1 MRHGP
6 GPAQKESERMRR
18 VRRWLTRTHPI
29 TVVAPG
35 MAEPGVAPAQPST
48 PTEVQI
54 RFPLFGRGSEGHPSA
69 KGVYQRAL
77 QPAGARKVRFKEEG
91 TPRQLFGRALRRQLD
106 RAKPP
111 VLSRAQQRTQ
121 RRRPEAWEAAM
132 TTTRRRQEAK
142 VHGHRVRAAMVRVRD
157 RIEQL
162 RKIMKV
168 NKEVA
173 AARPAPW
180 PDDPAPEDHLSR
192 LARWTALVAEAG
204 TYHLPDDNSEE
215 ELNPRG
221 EEPGLHKL
229 ASIRPEVGIEAGA
242 GRWGEWLDEHALAAM
257 DAGGPTLMIFWAWIG
272 KVRVKVLIDTGA
284 SSSFTSL
291 ETVKKLKLQPT
302 VHEKAMR
309 VQVADGTVYDANS
322 CIRPKLTAETRKG
335 SYAKQV
341 TLRVMPLALG
351 VDVVL
356 GGDWLRAQRRVTF
369 DYSQY
374 GSVQFGHGS
383 QKVVIAGCS
392 PGSSASGKGQAM
404 GLVEAQLIGT
414 KQARKDLRALK
425 NSGQE
430 AFMMYLAPDGT
441 FKTEATDDPMSP
453 LDAANALSE
462 TSSSASSE
470 CDLANL
476 RGGEETSGEENGDS
490 EGTEASMAT
499 LVYDTSSSDSD
510 DLDADDAAQEQVCAV
525 RPVTCPTSAP
535 PAVRDWGPY
544 PVRARWE
551 AFQMLPRERREGAAR
566 DHAEGLE
573 PDWEDEAYQ
582 LWRTAQA
589 LQEQRDTMPRR
600 RRRRGRA
607 ATAAPVVA
615 KDGEQRG
622 EGYSCFKRETP
633 AAPAVPEAGQSGGK
647 DDEAMQRSRGED
659 DKAKQ
664 TTKPAP
670 PDEEDADEVPQWIW
684 EELERLKKQYED
696 VVGMEL
702 PKGVTDREY
711 KSPLR
716 LDPEY
721 RDGARHKRCYKLS
734 SEELRQL
741 REQLDELLAKGYIR
755 PSSSPWG
762 SPVLMVPK
770 PSNPKELRLVIDY
783 RQINEITVKDRYPL
797 PDVQSLIDDLQG
809 ATIFSTADALWGFW
823 QVPMQEDAV
832 EKTAMTTPF
841 GAYEWLVMPMG
852 LSNSPSCW
860 QRMMQSYLGHLS
872 FVRVFVDDIMIF
884 SRSPEEHLDHLRQ
897 VLEACRQNQVKLKE
911 SKLRCFKRSVRFL
924 GHVIDRAGCRPQQ
937 DKVAAVRD
945 WPALETVKHVR
956 QFLGLAGFYR
966 RYIQGF
972 SDLAHPL
979 TKLTKSLVPWEWGP
993 EQERA
998 FERLKTA
1005 LTSAP
1010 TLILPD
1016 QEAAHNGTSPFVVQT
1031 DASAVA
1037 LAGVLM
1043 QDLGRGLQPI
1053 AFESKQFSSAEQNYH
1068 AGERELAAI
1077 HHCTTQTW
1085 RHYLIFTEFRL
1096 MGDHAPLKWLF
1107 APGRELSR
1115 RQARWYEDL
1124 VEVGVHAM
1132 EHVPGRT
1139 LVVPDA
1145 ASRRPDYA
1153 QTSAREGLKEAG
1165 YVDWSTD
1172 QPVSAEE
1179 GRRAAGAKGKSAA
1192 EKEKEAEVSAALKKV
1207 VEEEDPTSPLDVEFS
1222 SEEDGE
1228 EFPPVSSPVVV
1239 GKLTQLNGL
1248 WWAET
1253 PDLWQDASDTV
1264 AKMAALPA
1272 LAGMTTRA
1280 QQRAEGQQ
1288 PAAVEQQQPAATA
1301 REKRRPAAAAAEQRP
1316 AAAAAEQQQPAAA
1329 AEQQQA
1335 GPKVRPGEPLVDK
1348 QDWKLIPSEFARLQS
1363 KFARTL
1369 GGPFQVDAC
1378 CDLMG
1383 QNRQVATFW
1392 TDCLKEQWRGRIVWC
1407 NPPFSDPNT
1416 SIEAILRHYARE
1428 AQQDPYHTAA
1438 LFLLPDFP
1446 QASWRP
1452 LLREFGMEIVEVMQR
1467 TNEHEEPNRLFTS
1480 PGEERGHRSGLQ
1492 ELPVPWPVLVVLAR
1506 PQKRPKG
1513 ATASGR
1519 PVAQP
1524 AITLSGTAAKVRD
1537 EEGVVE
1543 PGVFLRA
1550 LRAEHRRSEYLRTL
1564 KQELLSTQHH
1574 RTEHFRLVSD
1584 IIWRV
1589 AEGRYQVVLAPDSPL
1604 RELVLREAHEAP
1616 AAGHTGRD
1624 KTLDRVRRRFWW
1636 PRMDLDVAEWV
1647 KTCVICQ
1654 QTQPRQGYP
1663 MGLLQPHR
1671 VPSRLWEVVSIDFVT
1686 GLPTTQRGVNA
1697 FTTFTCKL
1705 SKMVHV
1711 VPMSYSDSSAEVVVR
1726 LFMDTVWK
1734 LHGAPMKIV
1743 CDRDPRFRDAMAR
1756 EFMRLMGIKVACTT
1770 PYHPQSDGQAERSNH
1785 TVERMLR
1792 CYVAENQED
1801 WDLWVTPVEY
1811 AINDS
1816 VSAATGH
1823 SPFELVYGHAPA
1835 TQLDFFIDAAL
1846 EGGSRK
1852 RRGGRAAADKRGT
1865 AQQLARQFAR
1875 QLREARANLQMAQ
1888 QRMIGQFDAR
1898 HRLQHLK
1905 VNDQV
1910 WVEGQHLTLPG
1921 DRGLQP
1927 KLRKL
1932 RHGPLR
1938 IVECLYSDRQQE
1950 LPEQDRGA
1958 PSAYRLELP
1967 VHWKVHDVF
1976 TADRLTPVQSG
1987 SNHFVRRREEMAP
2000 PPVVVEGQEEREVER
2015 ILRTRF
2021 RQLGGKAGGQVQ
2033 EWLTKWKGL
2042 PHSHSQW
2049 RTREDLEGKGG
2060 RLEPL
2065 RVFEEEEGRLHKTSG
2080 RRGRQ
2085 THGQQQEQRAQLVAM
2100 RPPTP
2105 RVHSKD
2111 ASQVYRPHLT
2121 KAQHPVRILV
2131 LFCGT
2136 GSVEQQFQRQF
2147 DGCEVVTVDILPK
2160 WQATC
2165 TEDILH
2171 WNYKLYPR
2179 HYFDVIWASPPCKEY
2194 SKAKTRGVPDL
2205 ALADRRVQRTRQ
2217 IIEYYD
2223 PSYFFIENPAGDALR
2238 GLHTRSVMKGLPDPH
2253 LTSYCR
2259 YGTPYMKPTH
2269 IWTNAPLSV
2278 PLLQCTHTTP
2288 CPARATLGKH
2298 ENTAQEGVSASSTRG
2313 MGSAQAVYAIPR
2325 ALLHHLF
2332 CELKLGDRMS
2342 EESAAAVLDLIAA
2355 LTAQTDESLKQD
2367 QDTGV

>member
-1 MRHGP
+1 M
-6 GPAQKESERMRR
+6 
-18 VRRWLTRTHPI
+18 
-29 TVVAPG
+29 
-35 MAEPGVAPAQPST
+35 
-48 PTEVQI
+48 VQM
-54 RFPLFGRGSEGHPSA
+54 
-69 KGVYQRAL
+69 KG
-77 QPAGARKVRFKEEG
+77 
-91 TPRQLFGRALRRQLD
+91 
-106 RAKPP
+106 
-111 VLSRAQQRTQ
+111 
-121 RRRPEAWEAAM
+121 
-132 TTTRRRQEAK
+132 
-142 VHGHRVRAAMVRVRD
+142 
-157 RIEQL
+157 RIEHL
-162 RKIMKV
+162 RKLTKA
-168 NKEVA
+168 NKEKA

-180 PDDPAPEDHLSR
+180 PDDPAPEDELTR
-192 LARWTALVAEAG
+192 QARWTAFIAEAG

-215 ELNPRG
+215 ELNPRE
-221 EEPGLHKL
+221 EEPGLSKL
-229 ASIRPEVGIEAGA
+229 ASIRPEIGVEVGA
-242 GRWGEWLDEHALAAM
+242 GRWGEWLDDHVLAAM
-257 DAGGPTLMIFWAWIG
+257 DAQGPTLMIFWAWIG
-272 KVRVKVLIDTGA
+272 KVRVKVLLDTGA

-291 ETVKKLKLQPT
+291 ATAKKLKLQPSM
-302 VHEKAMR
+302 HETPMR

-322 CIRPKLTAETRKG
+322 CLRPKLTAETRKG
-335 SYAKQV
+335 SYSKQV
-341 TLRVMPLALG
+341 TLRVMPLSLG

-369 DYSQY
+369 DYAQY
-374 GSVQFGHGS
+374 GSVRFGHGS

-392 PGSSASGKGQAM
+392 PGSSSAGKHQAM
-404 GLVEAQLIGT
+404 GLVEAQLIGV
-414 KQARKDLRALK
+414 KQARKDLRALR

-430 AFMMYLAPDGT
+430 AYLVYLAPDGT
-441 FKTEATDDPMSP
+441 FQMEATNDPTSP
-453 LDAANALSE
+453 LDAAAALSE
-462 TSSSASSE
+462 TSSSSSSGGDDASR
-470 CDLANL
+470 
-476 RGGEETSGEENGDS
+476 RGGEETSCEEYSDS
-490 EGTEASMAT
+490 EASVAA
-499 LVYDTSSSDSD
+499 LISDSSSDTDSGAD
-510 DLDADDAAQEQVCAV
+510 DYEALSAEDAAQEQVCAV
-525 RPVTCPTSAP
+525 RPVVCPTSASP
-535 PAVRDWGPY
+535 VKKDWGPYPLKARWEAFQMLTQERRERASQDHAVGLDPDWEDEAHDLWLTAQTVECPGSGTLERDWGPV

-551 AFQMLPRERREGAAR
+551 AFQMLSRERRERAAR
-566 DHAEGLE
+566 SHAEGQE
-573 PDWEDEAYQ
+573 PDWEAEAYQ
-582 LWRTAQA
+582 LWKTAQA
-589 LQEQRDTMPRR
+589 LQHRRTQRGVRPG
-600 RRRRGRA
+600 RRGVRRAEA
-607 ATAAPVVA
+607 ATAAPAIQFDA
-615 KDGEQRG
+615 KD
-622 EGYSCFKRETP
+622 SPET
-633 AAPAVPEAGQSGGK
+633 
-647 DDEAMQRSRGED
+647 
-659 DKAKQ
+659 
-664 TTKPAP
+664 P
-670 PDEEDADEVPQWIW
+670 PDEADAEEVPQWIW
-684 EELERLKKQYED
+684 DELQQLKQAYKD

-702 PKGVTDREY
+702 PEGVVDREH

-721 RDGARHKRCYKLS
+721 KDGARFKRCYKLS
-734 SEELRQL
+734 MEELRQL
-741 REQLDELLAKGYIR
+741 REQLNELLAKGYIR
-755 PSSSPWG
+755 PSSSSWG

-823 QVPMQEDAV
+823 QVPMEPEAV

-860 QRMMQSYLGHLS
+860 QRMMQSYLGHLP

-884 SRSPEEHLDHLRQ
+884 SKNPTEHLDHLKQ
-897 VLEACRQNQVKLKE
+897 VLEVCRQNKVRLKE

-924 GHVIDRAGCRPQQ
+924 GHVIDRKGCRPQQ
-937 DKVAAVRD
+937 DKIAAVKD
-945 WPALETVKHVR
+945 WPKLETVKHVR

-993 EQERA
+993 DQERA
-998 FERLKTA
+998 LERLKTA
-1005 LTSAP
+1005 LTTAP

-1016 QEAAHNGTSPFVVQT
+1016 QKAAHNGTSPFVVQT

-1043 QDLGRGLQPI
+1043 QDLGKGLQPI

-1145 ASRRPDYA
+1145 ASRRPDYV
-1153 QTSAREGLKEAG
+1153 QTSARDGLKEAG
-1165 YVDWSTD
+1165 YVNPSTD

-1179 GRRAAGAKGKSAA
+1179 GRRAAGAKGKPAA
-1192 EKEKEAEVSAALKKV
+1192 TVAAAVKEKE
-1207 VEEEDPTSPLDVEFS
+1207 VEKEDPTSPLDAEFS
-1222 SEEDGE
+1222 SSEEEDDE
-1228 EFPPVSSPVVV
+1228 EYPPVSPPVVT

-1253 PDLWQDASDTV
+1253 PDLWRDAMDTV
-1264 AKMAALPA
+1264 ATMAAISA
-1272 LAGMTTRA
+1272 FAGMTTRA
-1280 QQRAEGQQ
+1280 QQTPTAKPQPAVNVVDEGAPAPTLTMGVSVPAKGGARAPTRTSPAEQQ
-1288 PAAVEQQQPAATA
+1288 PAAI
-1301 REKRRPAAAAAEQRP
+1301 
-1316 AAAAAEQQQPAAA
+1316 
-1329 AEQQQA
+1329 
-1335 GPKVRPGEPLVDK
+1335 RPGEPLVDK
-1348 QDWKLIPSEFARLQS
+1348 QDWKLISTEFARLQS
-1363 KFARTL
+1363 KYARVL

-1378 CDLMG
+1378 CDAMG
-1383 QNRQVATFW
+1383 QNRQVSAFW
-1392 TDCLKEQWRGRIVWC
+1392 TNCLSEQWRGRIVWC
-1407 NPPFSDPNT
+1407 NPPFSDPDV
-1416 SIEAILRHYARE
+1416 SIDDILKHYASE
-1428 AQQDPYHTAA
+1428 ARQDPCHTAA

-1452 LLREFGMEIVEVMQR
+1452 LLREFGLEIVEVIPR
-1467 TNEHEEPNRLFTS
+1467 VNEHGEPNRLFTS
-1480 PGEERGHRSGLQ
+1480 PGEERGHRSALQ
-1492 ELPVPWPVLVVLAR
+1492 ELPIPWPVLVVIAKPQKPPSRLATRERPSAR
-1506 PQKRPKG
+1506 P
-1513 ATASGR
+1513 A
-1519 PVAQP
+1519 V
-1524 AITLSGTAAKVRD
+1524 TLSGAAAKVRD
-1537 EEGVVE
+1537 RTGTVE

-1584 IIWRV
+1584 IVWRV

-1636 PRMDLDVAEWV
+1636 PRMDLDVVEWV

-1686 GLPTTQRGVNA
+1686 GLPTTARGVNA

-1711 VPMSYSDSSAEVVVR
+1711 VPMTYNDSSAEVVVR
-1726 LFMDTVWK
+1726 LFMDAVWR
-1734 LHGAPMKIV
+1734 LHGAPAKIV
-1743 CDRDPRFRDAMAR
+1743 CDRDPRFRDAMTQ
-1756 EFMRLMGIKVACTT
+1756 EFMRLMGIKVASTT

-1792 CYVAENQED
+1792 CYVSENQED

-1816 VSAATGH
+1816 VSAATGF

-1835 TQLDFFIDAAL
+1835 TQLDFFMDAAL
-1846 EGGSRK
+1846 EGGSQRRK
-1852 RRGGRAAADKRGT
+1852 GGRVAADKRGT
-1865 AQQLARQFAR
+1865 AHQLAKQFTR
-1875 QLREARANLQMAQ
+1875 QLQAARVSLQMAQ
-1888 QRMIGQFDAR
+1888 QRMIEQFDAR
-1898 HRLQHLK
+1898 HRLQQMK
-1905 VNDQV
+1905 VNDRV
-1910 WVEGQHLTLPG
+1910 WVDGQHLTLPG
-1921 DRGLQP
+1921 DRGLKP

-1976 TADRLTPVQSG
+1976 TADRLTPVHSG
-1987 SNHFVRRREEMAP
+1987 ASHFVSRQEEIAP
-2000 PPVVVEGQEEREVER
+2000 PPVLVEGQREREVER
-2015 ILRTRF
+2015 IIGTRF
-2021 RQLGGKAGGQVQ
+2021 RKLGGKAGGAVQ

-2049 RTREDLEGKGG
+2049 RTREDLEGRGG

-2065 RVFEEEEGRLHKTSG
+2065 RVFEAEEEKLKKGPE
-2080 RRGRQ
+2080 RRRRE
-2085 THGQQQEQRAQLVAM
+2085 THQHQEEQRAQLTAL

-2105 RVHSKD
+2105 KVFSKG
-2111 ASQVYRPHLT
+2111 ANQVYRSHLSLV
-2121 KAQHPVRILV
+2121 QRPVRILV

-2136 GSVEQQFQRQF
+2136 GSVELQFQRQF
-2147 DGCEVVTVDILPK
+2147 KDCEVVTVDVLPK
-2160 WQATC
+2160 WRATC
-2165 TEDILH
+2165 TADILS

-2179 HYFDVIWASPPCKEY
+2179 HYFDVVWASPPCKEY
-2194 SKAKTRGVPDL
+2194 SKAKTKGAPDL
-2205 ALADRRVQRTRQ
+2205 ELADRRVRRSRQ

-2223 PSYFFIENPAGDALR
+2223 PAYYFIENPAGDATR
-2238 GLHTRSVMKGLPDPH
+2238 GLHTREVMKGLPTPL
-2253 LTSYCR
+2253 LTTYCK

-2269 IWTNAPLSV
+2269 IWTNASISV
-2278 PLLQCTHTTP
+2278 PLLQCTHSSP
-2288 CPARATLGKH
+2288 CPARAITGKH
-2298 ENTAQEGVSASSTRG
+2298 ENTSQESVSASGTRG

-2325 ALLHHLF
+2325 SLLFHLF
-2332 CELKLGDRMS
+2332 CELKLEDRLS
-2342 EESAAAVLDLIAA
+2342 EESVVAIVDLISVLAAQEDEGAEQIEDTEGAPALA
-2355 LTAQTDESLKQD
+2355 LTMGVSAPAKGGARAPTCTTAKQD
-2367 QDTGV
+2367 PRY